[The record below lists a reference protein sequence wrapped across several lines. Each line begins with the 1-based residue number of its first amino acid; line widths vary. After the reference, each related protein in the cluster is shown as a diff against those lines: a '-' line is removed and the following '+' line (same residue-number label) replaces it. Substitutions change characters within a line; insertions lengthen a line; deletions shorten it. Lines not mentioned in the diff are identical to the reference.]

1 MHSLLPIGPVM
12 MTKPG
17 EVDVTKRWKISAGEL
32 VMTNDLGVALHCALW
47 SCVVA
52 LCTVWSLCAV
62 ACPDSLVTDDW
73 DARLVLVTLFCFCI
87 FHIQG
92 GFFNWPP

>member
-73 DARLVLVTLFCFCI
+73 GRPVGVGDPLLLLHFSHT
-87 FHIQG
+87 G
-92 GFFNWPP
+92 WFF

>member
-1 MHSLLPIGPVM
+1 MYSLLPIGPVM

-47 SCVVA
+47 TCVVA
-52 LCTVWSLCAV
+52 LCTVELCSCIV
-62 ACPDSLVTDDW
+62 HCVEPVCSCMP
-73 DARLVLVTLFCFCI
+73 RLF
-87 FHIQG
+87 G
-92 GFFNWPP
+92 DG